1 LKGPGAAERFK
12 EVAEAYDVL
21 NEPKKR
27 SEYAARGPAGVA
39 GFSQED
45 LFGGIDF
52 EYLSGGFAT
61 ISAEPRRCNKA
72 RSTSIQTGHR

>member
-1 LKGPGAAERFK
+1 MPSTGL
-12 EVAEAYDVL
+12 
-21 NEPKKR
+21 
-27 SEYAARGPAGVA
+27 AGVA

-52 EYLSGGFAT
+52 EYLSGEFAT